1 MAQSEPRQL
10 QLHRRSALLL
20 ALAGFSLCASPSL
33 LVNPKPTLLELPLQ
47 QCNKSSCP
55 EYYQHRIIMAAIVT
69 IPFLPV
75 CQRPYLPSHS
85 AFISSSRPS
94 HHIASRLSFCFAFI
108 PFFVLRLPSLT
119 SSSSFLPF
127 SSFVF
132 LPSRL
137 VSKKD
142 NLFPSPPFQGK
153 GPCIISRLRHPS
165 LLFAPPPDALPC
177 RRQQFHPSS
186 AATYFVSSSTTLSF
200 ILISVSYST
209 TYRSLEDRLFQP
221 ILDCLVIRLVLPLP
235 ALSPK
240 TTSPAPAFAHAHVHT
255 TTTTTCGS
263 PSFVFCFL

>member
-1 MAQSEPRQL
+1 MPA
-10 QLHRRSALLL
+10 ALPAFPFGVHLII
-20 ALAGFSLCASPSL
+20 SSIAS
-33 LVNPKPTLLELPLQ
+33 
-47 QCNKSSCP
+47 
-55 EYYQHRIIMAAIVT
+55 HRISSL
-69 IPFLPV
+69 FL
-75 CQRPYLPSHS
+75 
-85 AFISSSRPS
+85 
-94 HHIASRLSFCFAFI
+94 FCLHTVFR
-108 PFFVLRLPSLT
+108 LRLPLLT
-119 SSSSFLPF
+119 SSSFLPF

-240 TTSPAPAFAHAHVHT
+240 TTSPAPPSLTLTYTRQPPPPVDLPVSSPASSDGCHPVIENCT
-255 TTTTTCGS
+255 TLLTRGAVVYFGMFHCLLMSTTISTLS
-263 PSFVFCFL
+263 PSS